1 MGGKYGRAATP
12 EELAEALEALVADDF
27 LLLRQRAERLL
38 WGTRYRDPNDLVH
51 DAVQSAL
58 EGAKST
64 RREGRRWPLG
74 VALLAFLTNA
84 MKGIAQNDRVRKST
98 QQEVL
103 ATELLGDGAD
113 DDPDAVLAA
122 VSGSHAP
129 GVDLELI
136 AAADAAELIRQ
147 RDQLFDWFRDDD
159 EVTWMLIAMED
170 GHRGADIRTA
180 CGFTENQL
188 EAAQTRLRRGK
199 AKLIASRSKT

>member
-1 MGGKYGRAATP
+1 VGGKYGRTATP
-12 EELAEALEALVADDF
+12 EELAEALEALHAGDF
-27 LLLRQRAERLL
+27 LLLRQRAARLL
-38 WGTRYRDPNDLVH
+38 WGTRYRDPDDLVH
-51 DAVQSAL
+51 DAVESAL

-64 RREGRRWPLG
+64 QREGRKWPLG

-103 ATELLGDGAD
+103 ASELLGDGAD
-113 DDPDAVLAA
+113 DPDEALAA
-122 VSGSHAP
+122 VSGASAP
-129 GVDLELI
+129 GVDLDLI

-147 RDQLFDWFRDDD
+147 RDELFAWFSDDE

-170 GHRGADIRTA
+170 GHRGAGIRTA
-180 CGFTENQL
+180 CGFTEQEL
-188 EAAQTRLRRGK
+188 ESAQTRLRRGK

>member
-1 MGGKYGRAATP
+1 MGGKYGRTATL
-12 EELAEALEALVADDF
+12 EELAEALEALDAADF
-27 LLLRQRAERLL
+27 LLLRQRADRLL
-38 WGTRYRDPNDLVH
+38 WGTRYRDPDDLVH

-58 EGAKST
+58 EGANSSE
-64 RREGRRWPLG
+64 REGRKWPLE
-74 VALLAFLTNA
+74 VPLLAFLTNA

-98 QQEVL
+98 KQEVL
-103 ATELLGDGAD
+103 VTELLGDDEG
-113 DDPDAVLAA
+113 DPEEALAA
-122 VSGSHAP
+122 VSGVSAP

-147 RDQLFDWFRDDD
+147 RDELFAWFSDDE

-170 GHRGADIRTA
+170 GHRGAGIRMA
-180 CGFTENQL
+180 CGFTEQQL